1 MFESSTAILFF
12 FSSFYTVK
20 TVIKNSR
27 SGTRMSDKTV
37 VATPFVFVVYK
48 DTSPAQI
55 KIINKDD
62 L

>member
-1 MFESSTAILFF
+1 
-12 FSSFYTVK
+12 
-20 TVIKNSR
+20 
-27 SGTRMSDKTV
+27 MSDKTV